1 MQSGAGAFVGK
12 RLLCAFD
19 YHEAGKDPG
28 EQHAAGYWQP
38 EKVALLEERLS
49 LKVYRDQ
56 QGLNYELGPKPMRKL
71 EGVKLELA
79 RIAKLPECM
88 IPGPDGKPVR
98 MPVELEA
105 LPGVSVKDLAEAW
118 DAATAAGFTVEL
130 CSQTDAA
137 RQIEEPPPPPPP
149 PVPQRKQGE
158 DE

>member
-1 MQSGAGAFVGK
+1 
-12 RLLCAFD
+12 
-19 YHEAGKDPG
+19 
-28 EQHAAGYWQP
+28 
-38 EKVALLEERLS
+38 
-49 LKVYRDQ
+49 
-56 QGLNYELGPKPMRKL
+56 MRKL

-118 DAATAAGFTVEL
+118 DTATAAGFTVEL

-158 DE
+158 DK